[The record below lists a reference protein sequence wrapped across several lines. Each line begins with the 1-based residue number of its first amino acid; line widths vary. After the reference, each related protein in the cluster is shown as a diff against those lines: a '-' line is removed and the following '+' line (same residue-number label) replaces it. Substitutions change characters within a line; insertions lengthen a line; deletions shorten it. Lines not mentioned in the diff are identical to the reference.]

1 VSEAPAPAGTTVQVR
16 IPTILRAYTGGA
28 SVVTVSPVSQGS
40 EVEGSVRE
48 VSVSEGSVDDGSA
61 VTVADIIT
69 ALEAE
74 HPGIRARVLDELGQV
89 RRFVNIYVEDD
100 DVRFGQGL
108 QTPVPARAT
117 VSIIPAVA
125 GG

>member
-1 VSEAPAPAGTTVQVR
+1 M
-16 IPTILRAYTGGA
+16 
-28 SVVTVSPVSQGS
+28 
-40 EVEGSVRE
+40 
-48 VSVSEGSVDDGSA
+48 
-61 VTVADIIT
+61 IT
-69 ALEAE
+69 ALESE
-74 HPGIRARVLDELGQV
+74 YPGIQARVLDEQGNV

-108 QTPVPARAT
+108 QTPVSSGAT